1 MRSPRSQAS
10 ASSSL
15 VDERVAPPQAPE
27 DCLSATATGRLL
39 AALGAV
45 FVLLTVAVA
54 VDFGPISRLDHAVAQ
69 WGYDQTFEKDTLVSW
84 WSGVSRW
91 GAPWVLRLA
100 LIAAAALQLWR
111 RRMGIAV
118 WLVLVA
124 AVENVVA
131 PVAKYGLSRPRPE
144 WDNPIA
150 VEHSLSYP
158 SGQWPEG
165 NEKAVFDS
173 DRVARIRS
181 WAAQTVLGHR
191 RNDVLDRCHEHE
203 PYGDAHAATPQLQ
216 SGRSNERQTENP
228 RRAPPGDPATLRG
241 QRVLLEGPVVAPLC
255 DSVVESADR
264 AEVDG
269 HRDRQQDEHG
279 AEPREQATGRC
290 GAEAVC
296 GRLRWSH
303 ALIDQGG

>member
-39 AALGAV
+39 AGLGAV
-45 FVLLTVAVA
+45 FVLLTIAVA
-54 VDFGPISRLDHAVAQ
+54 VDVGPSSRLDHAVAQ
-69 WGYDQTFEKDTLVSW
+69 WGYDRTFEKDSLASW

-150 VEHSLSYP
+150 VEHSLSFP
-158 SGQWPEG
+158 SGHSAAAG
-165 NEKAVFDS
+165 MFVTAFTLLIMMTVRGKGARGLLIGVVVS
-173 DRVARIRS
+173 IGALVAASRIFLGVHYLTDV
-181 WAAQTVLGHR
+181 AAGLVLGAAITLLGWW
-191 RNDVLDRCHEHE
+191 VLVR
-203 PYGDAHAATPQLQ
+203 T
-216 SGRSNERQTENP
+216 SGRP
-228 RRAPPGDPATLRG
+228 R
-241 QRVLLEGPVVAPLC
+241 
-255 DSVVESADR
+255 
-264 AEVDG
+264 
-269 HRDRQQDEHG
+269 
-279 AEPREQATGRC
+279 
-290 GAEAVC
+290 
-296 GRLRWSH
+296 SH
-303 ALIDQGG
+303 ET